1 MKRIYKWRLAMA
13 GAISFAISFLWTIL
27 PMWRTL

>member
-27 PMWRTL
+27 PLHA